1 MKTAII
7 QSTNKRDIVCCVCEY
22 KRTREQKIENNIN
35 NNNREKKEKKI
46 QLVEKKRSPQTNK
59 QKGEKRFFVCTG
71 LDQKIGDK

>member
-1 MKTAII
+1 
-7 QSTNKRDIVCCVCEY
+7 VCEY

-71 LDQKIGDK
+71 LD